1 MKNNYVID
9 TNVFFE
15 TEDWL
20 KKFNNSRLF
29 ISIKSISELKDF
41 INSEQNLEDDEQ
53 YKFKT
58 AKANYIDLTNKLIAA
73 KSILN
78 GGEKRRYC
86 PLELQLYP
94 VCWLDN
100 DNEIF
105 FVYKEKCINSS
116 KIIENMELGI
126 QTIFEQI
133 KSDLASEFATV
144 KEPVS
149 VYMGRNSGNSEEHL
163 ARIEDKRTKEN
174 SLKKVICNELFE
186 GDDLT
191 KIIDT
196 LDIFCNKIYEEGGEI
211 ISTAMTNSSLK
222 TQIIVTYSR
231 IKDA

>member
-15 TEDWL
+15 TKDWL

-53 YKFKT
+53 YKLKT

-149 VYMGRNSGNSEEHL
+149 IYMGRNSEENL
-163 ARIEDKRTKEN
+163 ADIEDKKTKEN
-174 SLKKVICNELFE
+174 SFKKVIRNKLFE
-186 GDDLT
+186 SDNLAE
-191 KIIDT
+191 IINT
-196 LDIFCNKIYEEGGEI
+196 LDNFCNKIYEEGGEI

-222 TQIIVTYSR
+222 TQVIITYSEN
-231 IKDA
+231 KDT

>member
-149 VYMGRNSGNSEEHL
+149 VYMGRNSEEYL
-163 ARIEDKRTKEN
+163 TNVEDKRTKEN
-174 SLKKVICNELFE
+174 SFKKVIRNKLFE
-186 GDDLT
+186 SDNLAE
-191 KIIDT
+191 IINT
-196 LDIFCNKIYEEGGEI
+196 LDNFCNKIYEEGGEI

-222 TQIIVTYSR
+222 TQVIITYSEN
-231 IKDA
+231 KDT

>member
-1 MKNNYVID
+1 M
-9 TNVFFE
+9 
-15 TEDWL
+15 

-29 ISIKSISELKDF
+29 ISIKSISELQKF
-41 INSEQNLEDDEQ
+41 INSEQALEDNEQ
-53 YKFKT
+53 YKLKI
-58 AKANYIDLTNKLIAA
+58 AKANYIELTNKLIAA
-73 KSILN
+73 KSILH
-78 GGEKRRYC
+78 GGKKQRYC

-105 FVYKEKCINSS
+105 FVYKEKCSNSS

-126 QTIFEQI
+126 QTVFEQI

-149 VYMGRNSGNSEEHL
+149 IYMGRNSEEHL
-163 ARIEDKRTKEN
+163 VHIEDKRTKEN
-174 SLKKVICNELFE
+174 SLKKVICNKLFE
-186 GDDLT
+186 SDDDLA

-211 ISTAMTNSSLK
+211 IFTAMTNSSLK
-222 TQIIVTYSR
+222 TQIIVTYSK

>member
-1 MKNNYVID
+1 MID

-15 TEDWL
+15 TKDWL

-29 ISIKSISELKDF
+29 ISIKSISELQKF
-41 INSEQNLEDDEQ
+41 IKSEQALEDNEQ
-53 YKFKT
+53 YKLKI

-73 KSILN
+73 KSILH
-78 GGEKRRYC
+78 GGEKQRYC

-105 FVYKEKCINSS
+105 FVYKEKCSNSS

-126 QTIFEQI
+126 QTVFEQI

-149 VYMGRNSGNSEEHL
+149 IYMGRNSEENL
-163 ARIEDKRTKEN
+163 AYIEDKKTKEN
-174 SLKKVICNELFE
+174 SFKKVICNKLFE
-186 GDDLT
+186 SDDLA
-191 KIIDT
+191 KIIDK

-222 TQIIVTYSR
+222 TQIIVTYSK

>member
-1 MKNNYVID
+1 MID

-15 TEDWL
+15 TKDWL

-29 ISIKSISELKDF
+29 ISIKSISELQKF
-41 INSEQNLEDDEQ
+41 IKSEQALEDNEQ
-53 YKFKT
+53 YKLKI

-73 KSILN
+73 KSILH
-78 GGEKRRYC
+78 GGEKQRYC

-105 FVYKEKCINSS
+105 FVYKEKCSNSS

-126 QTIFEQI
+126 QTVFKQI

-149 VYMGRNSGNSEEHL
+149 IYMGRNSEENL
-163 ARIEDKRTKEN
+163 AYIEDKKTKEN
-174 SLKKVICNELFE
+174 SFKKVICNKLFE
-186 GDDLT
+186 SDDLA
-191 KIIDT
+191 KIIDK

>member
-116 KIIENMELGI
+116 KIIENMELDI

-149 VYMGRNSGNSEEHL
+149 VYMGRNSEEYL
-163 ARIEDKRTKEN
+163 ANVEDKRTKEN
-174 SLKKVICNELFE
+174 SFKKVIRNKLFE
-186 GDDLT
+186 SDNLAE
-191 KIIDT
+191 IINT
-196 LDIFCNKIYEEGGEI
+196 LDNFCNKIYEEGGEI

-222 TQIIVTYSR
+222 TQVIITYSEN
-231 IKDA
+231 KDT

>member
-53 YKFKT
+53 YKLKT

-149 VYMGRNSGNSEEHL
+149 VYMGRNSEEYL
-163 ARIEDKRTKEN
+163 ANVEDKRTKEN
-174 SLKKVICNELFE
+174 SFKKVIRNKLFE
-186 GDDLT
+186 SDNLT
-191 KIIDT
+191 EIINT
-196 LDIFCNKIYEEGGEI
+196 LDNFCNKIYEEGGEI

-222 TQIIVTYSR
+222 TQVIITYSEN
-231 IKDA
+231 KDT

>member
-1 MKNNYVID
+1 MID

-53 YKFKT
+53 YKLKT

-149 VYMGRNSGNSEEHL
+149 VYMGRNSEEYL
-163 ARIEDKRTKEN
+163 ANVEDKRTKEN
-174 SLKKVICNELFE
+174 SFKKVIRNKLFE
-186 GDDLT
+186 SDNLAE
-191 KIIDT
+191 IINT
-196 LDIFCNKIYEEGGEI
+196 LDNFCNKIYEEGGEI

-222 TQIIVTYSR
+222 TQVIITYSEN
-231 IKDA
+231 KDT

>member
-1 MKNNYVID
+1 MID

-15 TEDWL
+15 TKDWL

-29 ISIKSISELKDF
+29 ISIKSISELQKF
-41 INSEQNLEDDEQ
+41 IKSEQALEDNEQ
-53 YKFKT
+53 YKLKI

-73 KSILN
+73 KSILH
-78 GGEKRRYC
+78 GGEKQRYC

-105 FVYKEKCINSS
+105 FVYKEKCSNSS

-126 QTIFEQI
+126 QTAFEQI

-149 VYMGRNSGNSEEHL
+149 IYMGRNSEENL
-163 ARIEDKRTKEN
+163 AYIEDKKTKEN
-174 SLKKVICNELFE
+174 SFKKVICNKLFE
-186 GDDLT
+186 SDDLA
-191 KIIDT
+191 KIIDK

-222 TQIIVTYSR
+222 TQIIVTYSK

>member
-1 MKNNYVID
+1 MID

-15 TEDWL
+15 TKDWL

-29 ISIKSISELKDF
+29 ISIKSISELQKF
-41 INSEQNLEDDEQ
+41 IKSEQALEDNEQ
-53 YKFKT
+53 YKLKI

-73 KSILN
+73 KSILH
-78 GGEKRRYC
+78 GGEKQRYC

-105 FVYKEKCINSS
+105 FVYKEKCSNSS

-149 VYMGRNSGNSEEHL
+149 IYMGRNSEENL
-163 ARIEDKRTKEN
+163 AYIEDKKTKEN
-174 SLKKVICNELFE
+174 SFKKVICNKLFE
-186 GDDLT
+186 SDDLA
-191 KIIDT
+191 KIIDK

-222 TQIIVTYSR
+222 TQIIVTYSK

>member
-1 MKNNYVID
+1 VKNNYVID

-15 TEDWL
+15 TKDWL

-29 ISIKSISELKDF
+29 ISIKSISELQKF
-41 INSEQNLEDDEQ
+41 IKSEQALEDNEQ
-53 YKFKT
+53 YKLKI

-73 KSILN
+73 KSILH
-78 GGEKRRYC
+78 GGEKQRYC
-86 PLELQLYP
+86 PLKLQLYP

-105 FVYKEKCINSS
+105 FVYKEKCSNSS

-126 QTIFEQI
+126 QTVFEQI

-149 VYMGRNSGNSEEHL
+149 IYMGRNSEENL
-163 ARIEDKRTKEN
+163 AYIEDKKTKEN
-174 SLKKVICNELFE
+174 SFKKVICNKLFE
-186 GDDLT
+186 SDDLA
-191 KIIDT
+191 KIIDK

-222 TQIIVTYSR
+222 TQIIVTYSK

>member
-15 TEDWL
+15 TKDWL

-53 YKFKT
+53 YKLKT

-149 VYMGRNSGNSEEHL
+149 VYMGRNSEEYL
-163 ARIEDKRTKEN
+163 ANVEDKRTKEN
-174 SLKKVICNELFE
+174 SFKKVIRNKLFE
-186 GDDLT
+186 SDNLAE
-191 KIIDT
+191 IINT
-196 LDIFCNKIYEEGGEI
+196 LDNFCNKIYEEGGEI

-222 TQIIVTYSR
+222 TQVIITYSEN
-231 IKDA
+231 KDT

>member
-53 YKFKT
+53 YKLKT

-149 VYMGRNSGNSEEHL
+149 VYMGRNSEEYL
-163 ARIEDKRTKEN
+163 ANVEDKRTKEN
-174 SLKKVICNELFE
+174 SFKKVIRNKLFE
-186 GDDLT
+186 SDNLAE
-191 KIIDT
+191 IINT
-196 LDIFCNKIYEEGGEI
+196 LDNFCNKIYEEGGEI

-222 TQIIVTYSR
+222 TQVIITYSEN
-231 IKDA
+231 KDT

>member
-1 MKNNYVID
+1 MID

-149 VYMGRNSGNSEEHL
+149 VYMGRNSEEYL
-163 ARIEDKRTKEN
+163 ANVEDKRTKEN
-174 SLKKVICNELFE
+174 SFKKVIRNKLFE
-186 GDDLT
+186 SDNLAE
-191 KIIDT
+191 IINT
-196 LDIFCNKIYEEGGEI
+196 LDNFCNKIYKEGGEI
-211 ISTAMTNSSLK
+211 ISTAMTNSSFK
-222 TQIIVTYSR
+222 TQVIITYSEN
-231 IKDA
+231 KDT

>member
-15 TEDWL
+15 TKDWL

-29 ISIKSISELKDF
+29 ISIKSISELQKF
-41 INSEQNLEDDEQ
+41 IKSEQALEDNEQ
-53 YKFKT
+53 CKLKI

-73 KSILN
+73 KSILY
-78 GGEKRRYC
+78 GGEKQRYC

-105 FVYKEKCINSS
+105 FVYKEKCSNSS

-126 QTIFEQI
+126 QTVFEQI

-149 VYMGRNSGNSEEHL
+149 IYMGRNSEENL
-163 ARIEDKRTKEN
+163 AYIEDKKTKEN
-174 SLKKVICNELFE
+174 SFKKVICNKLFE
-186 GDDLT
+186 SDDLA
-191 KIIDT
+191 KIIDK

-222 TQIIVTYSR
+222 TQIIVTYSK